1 MMAKIPVESENHLL
15 NKKRGGG
22 NEVKDGAKHIT
33 RKPLRSHAS
42 SLKVIPLRLG
52 ISFLLTI
59 ALVGIISSCESTDNN
74 DVRNDEPYRTID
86 GSGNNKRK
94 AKMNQPGTQLVRLVS
109 PDYSDETSSLAGA
122 DRPNPREIS
131 NTVNA
136 QEELIP
142 NQKSASDF
150 LWLWG
155 QFLDHDISLTPTVE
169 PPEMANIAIPIGD
182 PFFEGTG
189 IREMM
194 FNRSVYDPDTGES
207 TPREQLN
214 EITGWID
221 ASNIYGSNP
230 ERAAALRLNDGS
242 GKLRTSAGNLL
253 MFNTFELPNDDRSI
267 GPEFFVSGDVRA
279 NEHVGLTA
287 MHTLFVREHNRLAEE
302 ILVHDPDLLDKEI
315 DQRDEEIYQRA
326 RRIVGAQMQI
336 ITYNEFLP
344 VLLGP
349 DAVEPSSPGYDSS
362 INAGI
367 TNLFSTA
374 AYRFGHSMLSSLI
387 LRLDAQGNE
396 IAAGHLPLREAFF
409 APQKLV
415 QTGIEPIL
423 RGFATQVSQKV
434 DAFFVDD
441 IRNFLFGLP
450 GAGGLDLVAL
460 NIQRGRDHGLPSYN
474 EVRRK
479 LEGLEPKTDFLK
491 VTNSLKLQSKLAD
504 VYGNIDTVDVYI
516 GGLAEDPVSGSMLG
530 ELFHKIVTLQFEA
543 LRDGDRFW
551 YQRTLSQNELR
562 KMEKE
567 GTRLADI
574 IRRNTDIGDEISNNV
589 FIVE

>member
-1 MMAKIPVESENHLL
+1 MMAKIPVESEDHLS

-22 NEVKDGAKHIT
+22 NEAKDDVGHIT
-33 RKPLRSHAS
+33 RKPLYSRTLFPKA
-42 SLKVIPLRLG
+42 VAIRLG
-52 ISFLLTI
+52 INFLLAL
-59 ALVGIISSCESTDNN
+59 ALVSIISSCGSTGND

-86 GSGNNKRK
+86 GSGNNRQKP
-94 AKMNQPGTQLVRLVS
+94 KMNQPGTQLMRLVS
-109 PDYSDETSSLAGA
+109 PDYSDGTSSLAGA
-122 DRPNPREIS
+122 NRPNPRDIS
-131 NTVNA
+131 NIVSA
-136 QEELIP
+136 QDRLIP
-142 NQKSASDF
+142 NPKLASDF

-169 PPEMANIAIPIGD
+169 PPELENIPIPVGD
-182 PFFEGTG
+182 VFDPSNTGT
-189 IREMM
+189 REMM

-207 TPREQLN
+207 NPREQLN

-221 ASNIYGSNP
+221 ASNIYGSNAQ
-230 ERAAALRLNDGS
+230 RAAALRLNDGS

-302 ILVHDPDLLDKEI
+302 IAMSDSSLS
-315 DQRDEEIYQRA
+315 DEEIYQRA
-326 RRIVGAQMQI
+326 RRIVGAHIQA

-349 DAVEPSSPGYDSS
+349 GAVESSSPSYDSS

-387 LRLDAQGNE
+387 LRLDAQGHE

-415 QTGIEPIL
+415 ETGIEPIL

-441 IRNFLFGLP
+441 IRNFLFGPP

-460 NIQRGRDHGLPSYN
+460 NIQRGRDHGFPSYN
-474 EVRRK
+474 DVRRE
-479 LEGLEPKTDFLK
+479 LEGLEPKTDFPE
-491 VTNSLKLQSKLAD
+491 VTESPELRNKLAD
-504 VYGNIDTVDVYI
+504 AYGDINNMDVYI
-516 GGLAEDPVSGSMLG
+516 GGLAEDPVPGSMLG
-530 ELFHKIVTLQFEA
+530 ELFHTIVTLQFEA

-551 YQRTLSQNELR
+551 HQRTLSQNELEEI
-562 KMEKE
+562 K
-567 GTRLADI
+567 GTKLADI
-574 IRRNTDIGDEISNNV
+574 IRRNTDIGDEISDSV
-589 FIVE
+589 FIVEQLN